1 MPEPNNPDA
10 KNKNGP
16 ADKGSSALSQPGPGH
31 VGSRESPGKRRIDFL
46 QLY

>member
-16 ADKGSSALSQPGPGH
+16 AGKGSSALSQPGPGH
-31 VGSRESPGKRRIDFL
+31 AGSRGSPGERSIDFL

>member
-10 KNKNGP
+10 KNKNDPVGK
-16 ADKGSSALSQPGPGH
+16 DTSALSQPGPGH
-31 VGSRESPGKRRIDFL
+31 AGSRGSPGKRSIDFL